1 MKDLFDALFFPK
13 PFFSKPVSKLP
24 VSIVAFLVVYYT
36 DYCAYFPLFPV
47 SGNVLLFLFVS
58 VAIAPFFLF
67 FLMLGIDLVF
77 AGYDQNR
84 RLQNLY
90 GFTFCPYLFLPFVV
104 AFARREGLF
113 NQVFG
118 FSLFAVLFL
127 WSSLLTYRA
136 CEKKRVLLSK
146 TIHDLVVL
154 SFLLRF

>member
-1 MKDLFDALFFPK
+1 MPPLYPQRRGLNSLNASDSNAVFGRTSWQMFSALKDSDPDRAREALNE
-13 PFFSKPVSKLP
+13 LCR
-24 VSIVAFLVVYYT
+24 VYWP
-36 DYCAYFPLFPV
+36 PL
-47 SGNVLLFLFVS
+47 
-58 VAIAPFFLF
+58 
-67 FLMLGIDLVF
+67 
-77 AGYDQNR
+77 Y
-84 RLQNLY
+84 
-90 GFTFCPYLFLPFVV
+90 